1 MSRIID
7 SDLEHQLREV
17 DDESPDYAGMRRRI
31 VREAEKRRAGWIEGT
46 PGGRGMRRKWAVP
59 AASGLLA
66 CSVAAGVIFW
76 QSAPAHDPIDTKPIY
91 GAAVGQT
98 LETSAA
104 VDGVKL
110 KLDHAIRGHF
120 EGGEAAGKQQ
130 DDKLTLQTSLSGL
143 DAEDGD
149 YAEFGSG
156 RLIDLDTGETQALN
170 GSVFDLRQDLRD
182 SSVLEGSWA
191 EEGKNRRLRFEMNDL
206 YVIRRHSI
214 PLAGELQAGRTYPVP
229 SVKGT
234 SVRLLDSAWNEEEG
248 LLNLRYR
255 LEGKEADAAA
265 SYPDS
270 LQVEADTRL
279 LLNTGSRTVES
290 TSGTW
295 KNNEFNRNYE
305 LYDMDAQ
312 ERQALTLTYSY
323 AEKVREIDG
332 SWKVDFTLD
341 GSKAGEQAVK
351 LIPANAAEIQDKTGW
366 TVGEATVGAHGVY
379 LPISR
384 KPEERTAQEG
394 LLLYYDKRTLI
405 ADDFESAAVEHTGWP
420 LQPVSEQEQEGTE
433 ALAFRPLSHELRDLA
448 SGPLSL
454 RLQDAVVLRRAPDD
468 FWTALAAPKPEE
480 QQVRAKLP
488 DGSRLTY
495 RYVRQG
501 DDLKVVTATPDAL
514 HLLQGTELKVNG
526 EVRKPDGPASY
537 NLYREQGDYRIDLY
551 RNVPE
556 SAELELGLGLYGQI
570 DPSLNTEIVLRR

>member
-7 SDLEHQLREV
+7 SDLEQQLREV
-17 DDESPDYAGMRRRI
+17 DDESPDYAGLRRRI
-31 VREAEKRRAGWIEGT
+31 VLEAEKRRAGWIEGT
-46 PGGRGMRRKWAVP
+46 TGGRGARRKWAVP

-76 QSAPAHDPIDTKPIY
+76 QSAPAHDPIDTEPVY

-120 EGGEAAGKQQ
+120 EGDEAAGKQE

-143 DAEDGD
+143 DPEDGD
-149 YAEFGSG
+149 YAGFGSG

-170 GSVFDLRQDLRD
+170 GAVFDLRQDLRD

-206 YVIRRHSI
+206 YVIRRHTV

-229 SVKGT
+229 SVEGT
-234 SVRLLDSAWNEEEG
+234 TVRLLDSAWNEEEG

-255 LEGKEADAAA
+255 LEGKEANAAA

-279 LLNTGSRTVES
+279 LVNTGSRTVES

-312 ERQALTLTYSY
+312 EREALTLSYSY

-332 SWKVDFTLD
+332 SWQVEFTLD
-341 GSKAGEQAVK
+341 GSKAGAKAVK
-351 LIPANAAEIQDKTGW
+351 LTPVNAAEVQDKTGW
-366 TVGEATVGAHGVY
+366 TVGEATVGAYGVY
-379 LPISR
+379 LPINR

-394 LLLYYDKRTLI
+394 RLLYYDKRTLI
-405 ADDFESAAVEHTGWP
+405 AGDFESTAVEHTGWP
-420 LQPVSEQEQEGTE
+420 LQPFPEQGQEHEE
-433 ALAFRPLSHELRDLA
+433 ALAYRPFSLDLQDLTAGSLSV
-448 SGPLSL
+448 

-468 FWTALAAPKPEE
+468 FWTELAAPQPDE
-480 QQVRAKLP
+480 QQAQAKLP

-495 RYVRQG
+495 RYLRQG
-501 DDLKVVTATPDAL
+501 ADLKVVTSTPDSL
-514 HLLQGTELKVNG
+514 HLLEGTVLKVNG
-526 EVRKPDGPASY
+526 EVRKPDADSSY
-537 NLYREQGDYRIDLY
+537 NPYREQGDYRVDLY
-551 RNVPE
+551 QNVPE
-556 SAELELGLGLYGQI
+556 GAGLELGLGLYGQV